1 MSATLLVYQNIVPHK
16 TCYMLKKFN
25 PVLVALLLT
34 FLTVFSGCEVIGGI
48 FKAGVWSGII
58 IVVLVVVLIIW
69 LVGKMGR
76 K

>member
-1 MSATLLVYQNIVPHK
+1 MK
-16 TCYMLKKFN
+16 LKKFN
-25 PVLVALLLT
+25 PALVALLLT
-34 FLTVFSGCEVIGGI
+34 LLTVFSGCEVIGGI

-69 LVGKMGR
+69 LVGTMGR